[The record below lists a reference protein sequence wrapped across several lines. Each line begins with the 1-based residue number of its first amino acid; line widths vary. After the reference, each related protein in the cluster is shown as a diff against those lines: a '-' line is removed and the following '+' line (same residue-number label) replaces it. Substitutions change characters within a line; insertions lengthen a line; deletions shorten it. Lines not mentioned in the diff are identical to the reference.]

1 MADRFFEIAKTFAD
15 ALRGIRHFQVSD
27 TASVTY
33 SLGITGDKLALAK
46 KALAEFEDIVCM
58 CGHQGPDR
66 QGEHIGS
73 EIPAPSKRLACTH
86 PGCNCKGFGNLK
98 ASVDFIMD
106 TRLGGP

>member
-1 MADRFFEIAKTFAD
+1 MEDRFFTIAKTFAD

-27 TASVTY
+27 TPSVTY
-33 SLGITGDKLALAK
+33 SLSITGNHLAAAK
-46 KALAEFEDIVCM
+46 KALAEYEEIVCL

-66 QGEHIGS
+66 QGEHTGS

-86 PGCNCKGFGNLK
+86 PGCNCKGFGNLQ